1 MKSEENL
8 LNSFPKQMKEFIESK
23 RKWIAEK
30 EKAPEIPP
38 NKRIFC
44 NSCNRKTNHICKHN
58 SRRYFLY
65 SVRSQDRNPYSV
77 NFDTW
82 GYLLWECAG
91 CETFCI
97 EHYGID
103 ETLYHPETTFE
114 LLEELGSQEKFDEFL
129 PNPNIYS
136 EFFPK
141 RTEDGIVFKRYVQ
154 LPASLSNIY
163 YEIVK
168 AFNNEIPMLCA
179 IGIRALI
186 EGICFEHEIH
196 GRNLEKKIE
205 GLESI
210 LPKNIVTN
218 LHNLRFMGNEAAHEL
233 NTSSQEELK
242 LAIGICEDLL
252 NYLYELDYK
261 TNALNNLRK
270 KQVPTQNNID
280 LDFIHDI
287 KIWHGG

>member
-1 MKSEENL
+1 MKSEEDL
-8 LNSFPKQMKEFIESK
+8 LNSLPKEMKEFIESK
-23 RKWIAEK
+23 RKLIAEK
-30 EKAPEIPP
+30 EKAPSELPP

-44 NSCNRKTNHICKHN
+44 NLCVRKTNHICKYN
-58 SRRYFLY
+58 SRQHLLY
-65 SVRSQDRNPYSV
+65 SHQDSV
-77 NFDTW
+77 HFVAF
-82 GYLLWECAG
+82 GRHFWECAG

-97 EHYGID
+97 ESYSTS
-103 ETLYHPETTFE
+103 ENFYLPESRAIY
-114 LLEELGSQEKFDEFL
+114 LEELGSEEQVEEFFPKL
-129 PNPNIYS
+129 EIYS

-141 RTEDGIVFKRYVQ
+141 RTEDDLVVKSYVQ
-154 LPASLSNIY
+154 LPKSLSSIY
-163 YEIVK
+163 QEVVR

-205 GLESI
+205 NLESI

-252 NYLYELDYK
+252 NYLYELDYR
-261 TNALNNLRK
+261 TNSLNDIRK
-270 KQVPTQNNID
+270 KRESPKNNRGFSKINTD
-280 LDFIHDI
+280 LGF